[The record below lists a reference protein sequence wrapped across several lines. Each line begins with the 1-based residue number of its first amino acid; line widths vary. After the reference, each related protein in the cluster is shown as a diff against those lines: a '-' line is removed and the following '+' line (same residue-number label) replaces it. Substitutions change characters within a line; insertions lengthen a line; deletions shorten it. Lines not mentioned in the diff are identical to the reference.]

1 MTVLKDRLPGRRE
14 IMPIFALCFVIIY
27 SWSTLMF
34 FNYLPSWL
42 LFLDG
47 WTIAGIFAYSQV
59 FALFES
65 LVVLTGLILVAL
77 VMPRSFFRE
86 WFVPQGTAAVLLATA
101 GAILLH
107 LLKEVPLWP
116 SKRLLFGLALYLL
129 AVAAASWAIRRY
141 GPIRETIE
149 KLADRLTVLLYV
161 YLPFVALSA
170 VIILLRNIF

>member
-1 MTVLKDRLPGRRE
+1 MTLLKDRLPGRRE
-14 IMPIFALCFVIIY
+14 ITLIFTLCFVIIY

-65 LVVLTGLILVAL
+65 LVVLAALILVAL
-77 VMPRSFFRE
+77 VMPRGLFRE

-101 GAILLH
+101 GAIALH
-107 LLKEVPLWP
+107 LAKEVPLWP

-129 AVAAASWAIRRY
+129 AVAVASWAIRRY
-141 GPIRETIE
+141 GQFREMIE
-149 KLADRLTVLLYV
+149 NMAERLTVLLYV

-170 VIILLRNIF
+170 AIILIRNIF